1 MAVLALHTKLWGV
14 APMSLLIR
22 GPLGSVTP
30 RVDVEMTVGAMP
42 ITLANAIVPAID
54 PFDIKSGT
62 LDSLKVFI
70 TLDGDHATGEALPF
84 YKDLSIRGRSQGGFF
99 ARLARGATEVIA
111 NSFVVRDDNPGRGGV
126 MMVGKID
133 YTRDPWQTFWP
144 FAWNSTRAALAQVGK
159 GNGVELP
166 K

>member
-1 MAVLALHTKLWGV
+1 
-14 APMSLLIR
+14 
-22 GPLGSVTP
+22 
-30 RVDVEMTVGAMP
+30 
-42 ITLANAIVPAID
+42 
-54 PFDIKSGT
+54 
-62 LDSLKVFI
+62 
-70 TLDGDHATGEALPF
+70 
-84 YKDLSIRGRSQGGFF
+84 
-99 ARLARGATEVIA
+99 
-111 NSFVVRDDNPGRGGV
+111 